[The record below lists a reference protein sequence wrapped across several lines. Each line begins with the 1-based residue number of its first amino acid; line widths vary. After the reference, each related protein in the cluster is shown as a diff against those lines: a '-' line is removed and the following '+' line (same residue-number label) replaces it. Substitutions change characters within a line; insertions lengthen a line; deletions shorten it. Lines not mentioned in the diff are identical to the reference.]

1 MNDYMKALYQRFYQ
15 KPDFT
20 ETEEDIETDRQKVRD
35 CLDREQRRTLMRL
48 VDAQNLLREETAQA
62 GFIAGFKLAWGIARE
77 LEADGLYSF
86 EQEEADR
93 ISRQYELEQEG

>member
-20 ETEEDIETDRQKVRD
+20 EIEEDIETDRQKVRD
-35 CLDREQRRTLMRL
+35 WLDREQRRTLMRL
-48 VDAQNLLREETAQA
+48 VDTQNLLREETAQA
-62 GFIAGFKLAWGIARE
+62 SFIAGFKLAWGIARE
-77 LEADGLYSF
+77 LETDGLYTF
-86 EQEEADR
+86 EEEADR